1 MAKAPKEARV
11 SEGLDEEMLA
21 NKMKEVVAFIG
32 QQVKIAR
39 TRLGLTQ
46 SQIAQKANT
55 TSNQIFLIE
64 AGRSNMTIKSLLS
77 LALILEV
84 KPGDLLPSS
93 SSPVARPDASHLL
106 SSIATRCD
114 RARAE
119 LDEIEGLM
127 ESLKE
132 MGGRQ
137 APEGE

>member
-1 MAKAPKEARV
+1 MAQVPKEAHV
-11 SEGLDEEMLA
+11 PDGLDEETLA

-39 TRLGLTQ
+39 TRLALTQ
-46 SQIAQKANT
+46 SQIAQRANT
-55 TSNQIFLIE
+55 TANQIFLIE

-84 KPGDLLPSS
+84 EPGDLLPSS
-93 SSPVARPDASHLL
+93 SSPAARPDTSHLL
-106 SSIATRCD
+106 SSIATRCG

-132 MGGRQ
+132 MGSRQ
-137 APEGE
+137 APEGA